1 MNEMTT
7 LYEKKG
13 SRYKVWGNAQNWY
26 GRGDHDVMRAGD
38 HRLTY
43 CPTDGERRCT
53 HDVTPDTAAFAAAAQ
68 IAQVAMEEAIL
79 KRSRAAVE
87 EPSRIKEWTPQQRA
101 IIEKFKEDM
110 AATGALMPAYW
121 RHATAHEIAK
131 AGIDAVLEAQG
142 Q

>member
-1 MNEMTT
+1 MTT

-13 SRYKVWGNAQNWY
+13 RRYKVWGDAENWY
-26 GRGDHDVMRAGD
+26 GTNHDVMRAGD

-43 CPTDGERRCT
+43 CPVDGERRYT

-79 KRSRAAVE
+79 KRARAAVE
-87 EPSRIKEWTPQQRA
+87 VPSRIKEWTPQQRA

-110 AATGALMPAYW
+110 AATGALIPAYW

-142 Q
+142 E